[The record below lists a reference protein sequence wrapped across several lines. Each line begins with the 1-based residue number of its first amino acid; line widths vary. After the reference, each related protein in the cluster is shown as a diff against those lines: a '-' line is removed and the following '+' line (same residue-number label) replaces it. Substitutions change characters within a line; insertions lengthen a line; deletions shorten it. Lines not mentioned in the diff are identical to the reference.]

1 MEIFSFS
8 SSALLQESTM
18 PQLEDTLNVSKVWTL
33 VTFRNISTFKTLG
46 SALGIMEPL
55 RYNNASICA
64 SSHGPSCFIEH
75 EKSVRKV
82 ARFLPSPSLPQMI
95 YGLQDGYS
103 ILISRKKIKKWKK
116 EREKEEKKN
125 TRNYAYFCIFNRY
138 VFFFFFSFNCSWFSY
153 FKTKSISKCWNGV
166 SYRFK

>member
-1 MEIFSFS
+1 MEIFSFN

-18 PQLEDTLNVSKVWTL
+18 LQLEDTLNVSKVCTL

-46 SALGIMEPL
+46 TALGIMEPL

-64 SSHGPSCFIEH
+64 FSRPFVLHGTREIGAERF
-75 EKSVRKV
+75 

-103 ILISRKKIKKWKK
+103 ILISLKKIKKWKK
-116 EREKEEKKN
+116 EREKDQKLCAFLHFQSI
-125 TRNYAYFCIFNRY
+125 Y
-138 VFFFFFSFNCSWFSY
+138 FFFLLAVHSFLY

-166 SYRFK
+166 SYRFKWNTM